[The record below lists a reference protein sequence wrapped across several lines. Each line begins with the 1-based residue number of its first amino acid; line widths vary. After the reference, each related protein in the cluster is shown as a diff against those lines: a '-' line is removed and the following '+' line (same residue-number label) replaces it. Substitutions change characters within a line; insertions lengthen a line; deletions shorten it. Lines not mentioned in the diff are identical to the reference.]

1 MNLRD
6 LFYRHGR
13 LSRRGFIF
21 INLFGHLTIILIFIS
36 MGYIYKSKNE
46 FLIYIVFGILL
57 FSAILFSIILKNA
70 IIKRLHDLGYHDSHY
85 KTFYMPF
92 ARDLLF
98 ARLFFEKGQMQDNE
112 YGPTTWT
119 KKEID
124 KVKPSDLKR
133 KLNNLAVKKFKTHK
147 HQKNQKK
154 KRTI

>member
-1 MNLRD
+1 MNH
-6 LFYRHGR
+6 LFHRQGR
-13 LSRRGFIF
+13 VSRKSFIF
-21 INLFGHLTIILIFIS
+21 IYLFGHLTIIFIFIS

-46 FLIYIVFGILL
+46 FLIYIVFGILI
-57 FSAILFSIILKNA
+57 FSVILFSIILKNA
-70 IIKRLHDLGYHDSHY
+70 IIKRLHDLGYHDRHY

-124 KVKPSDLKR
+124 KVKPTDLKH